1 MYAEKTSSFNQL
13 VKSLMEFYKS
23 QMTYLERSLRTM
35 TSLGDMDEMRIE
47 TLLKKFNTDQSKE
60 TKIISELTARC
71 CAQQHLQQ
79 HQLQQQPQPQNR
91 QHYQSQKQ
99 TQHMAKSCENLSEAT
114 SSRLKTMS
122 GVPSIVIKRS
132 AERSPLFKSG
142 YLLKKPHHQG
152 VRNWLRR
159 KCIAENGYLYIYH
172 AEVCQNL
179 FLLESK

>member
-1 MYAEKTSSFNQL
+1 
-13 VKSLMEFYKS
+13 MEFYKS

-35 TSLGDMDEMRIE
+35 TSLGDMDEMHIE

-71 CAQQHLQQ
+71 YAQQHLQQ
-79 HQLQQQPQPQNR
+79 QQQQQHQSQNR
-91 QHYQSQKQ
+91 QHNQSQKQ
-99 TQHMAKSCENLSEAT
+99 TQYMAKSCENLSVEAT
-114 SSRLKTMS
+114 SSRPKTIS
-122 GVPSIVIKRS
+122 GVPSVVIKRS

-142 YLLKKPHHQG
+142 YLLKKPHHQS

-172 AEVCQNL
+172 AEVCQN
-179 FLLESK
+179 